1 MINLTGK
8 YNTACVFTNYLEPE
22 AEKQIQRLLDQS
34 FAAGSRIRIMPDV
47 HAGAGCTIGT
57 TMTIRDKA
65 VPNLVGVDI
74 GCGMET
80 AVLADTQIDLAR
92 LDQVIHRLIPA
103 GFSIR
108 KAPHPLL
115 DERALLRLRCLGAIN
130 VERARLS
137 VGTLGGGN
145 HFIEIDR
152 DDVGQLYLVI
162 HTGSRNLGKQTAEY
176 YQKEAA
182 KRLAKSGI
190 DKSLA
195 YCEGDLLA
203 DYLHDMAIIQSYADH
218 NRKAILQILV
228 RELRLTVQD
237 SWTTVH
243 NYIDLSAMILR
254 KGAISAR
261 AGERVLIPINMR
273 DGSLICLG
281 KGNKDWN
288 ESAPHGAG
296 RLMSRTQARQVIS
309 LDQYRQSMIGIYSS
323 TVSKETLDEA
333 AFAYKPLAEILEN
346 IADTV
351 HVIKQ
356 IKPIYNFKAAE

>member
-8 YNTACVFTNYLEPE
+8 FNTARVFTDHLEPE
-22 AEKQIQRLLDQS
+22 AQKQIQRLLDQPFVADS
-34 FAAGSRIRIMPDV
+34 QIRIMPDV

-57 TMTIRDKA
+57 TMTIRDKV

-80 AVLADTQIDLAR
+80 AVLADTHIDLAR
-92 LDQVIHRLIPA
+92 LDQAIHRLIPA
-103 GFSIR
+103 GFAVR
-108 KAPHPLL
+108 KTPHPLL
-115 DERALLRLRCLGAIN
+115 DERDLLRLRCIGTIN

-152 DDVGQLYLVI
+152 DKDGQLYLVI
-162 HTGSRNLGKQTAEY
+162 HTGSRNPGKQTAEY

-182 KRLAKSGI
+182 KKLAKSGI

-195 YCEGDLLA
+195 YCEGNLLA
-203 DYLHDMAIIQSYADH
+203 DYLQDMAILQRYANH
-218 NRKAILQILV
+218 NRKAILETLI
-228 RELRLTVQD
+228 REMKLTVND

-261 AGERVLIPINMR
+261 AGERVLIPVNMR
-273 DGSLICLG
+273 DGSLICVG
-281 KGNKDWN
+281 KGNPDWN

-309 LDQYRQSMIGIYSS
+309 LDQYRQSMTGIYSS
-323 TVSKETLDEA
+323 SISKETIDEA
-333 AFAYKPLAEILEN
+333 AFAYKPLSEILAH
-346 IADTV
+346 IGDTV
-351 HVIKQ
+351 QVIRQ
-356 IKPIYNFKAAE
+356 IRPIYNFKAAE